1 MSGRSTTERRPINR
15 TVKMNIFGYIM
26 QFTIKKIITALKN
39 EFSCIDIA
47 YLFGSS
53 VKGKVKEGSDIDIA
67 VLIKSDILISNP
79 LIGLE
84 IEVFLQERFGY
95 PAEVV
100 ILNKANSILKYQV
113 LRTGRR
119 LFERN
124 PEKRSISELCFIKDY
139 FDTLYYQQ
147 KRNNYGQ

>member
-1 MSGRSTTERRPINR
+1 MKFS
-15 TVKMNIFGYIM
+15 VKNLS
-26 QFTIKKIITALKN
+26 KALKN

-53 VKGKVKEGSDIDIA
+53 RNGKVKEGSDIDIA
-67 VLIKSDILISNP
+67 VLIKNDILQLNS

-84 IEVFLQERFGY
+84 IEVFLQKCFGY

-113 LRTGRR
+113 ISTGQR

-124 PEKRSISELCFIKDY
+124 SEKRSISEL
-139 FDTLYYQQ
+139 
-147 KRNNYGQ
+147 

>member
-1 MSGRSTTERRPINR
+1 MKFS
-15 TVKMNIFGYIM
+15 
-26 QFTIKKIITALKN
+26 IKNLTASLKK
-39 EFSCIDIA
+39 EFKCIDIA

-53 VKGKVKEGSDIDIA
+53 RDEKVKEGSDIDIA
-67 VLIKSDILISNP
+67 VLINNETLHSNP
-79 LIGLE
+79 LVGLE
-84 IEVFLQERFGY
+84 IEIYLQKCFNF

-113 LRTGRR
+113 LSTGKR
-119 LFERN
+119 LFDRN
-124 PEKRSISELCFIKDY
+124 SEKRSITELCFIKDY